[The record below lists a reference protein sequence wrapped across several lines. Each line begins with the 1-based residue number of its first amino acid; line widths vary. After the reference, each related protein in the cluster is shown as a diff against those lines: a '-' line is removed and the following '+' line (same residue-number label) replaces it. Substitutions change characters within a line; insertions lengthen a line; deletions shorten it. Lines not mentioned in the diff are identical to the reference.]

1 MKLNL
6 KYKFLRIIN
15 YGVLSVENFNERKNI
30 QIYNTFLLLVFV
42 NIFLYGILLAVY
54 QFYSQLWFI
63 LFSFLVLTFAL
74 KLNYYNKILL
84 SKIVVIQS
92 FILFIVSV
100 LSIFS
105 FDTVFTLYFFLV
117 ILYST
122 LIFTEKETNQK
133 IFFIIQCFL
142 FFFIALTPYKN
153 ILPNLQLLP
162 KEKIA
167 DMNFISII
175 DFIIFLSTYIYFH
188 TSYKHYREKK
198 YNTLNERLL
207 ENNLKIKHDNI
218 NKRKLVSITSSLLN
232 FYFTS
237 YSDLFDK
244 YRREI
249 NNQNTRTKKIDDYY
263 IRLNEL
269 NKKIEEVI
277 NYQFS
282 KNKTSLL
289 LTYKTF
295 EINALTTQIIQD
307 ESIAA
312 RVSNMEKLTL
322 NIHYDLYYF
331 FVIDILNGFIKKY
344 QPSQIFI
351 EISSSTSTIEINASN
366 SKTINVLGIQ
376 VHYKFD
382 MNNDLIITF
391 YFFEN
396 PDQTA
401 IYHV

>member
-30 QIYNTFLLLVFV
+30 QIYNTFLVLVFV
-42 NIFLYGILLAVY
+42 NIFLYGILLAAY
-54 QFYSQLWFI
+54 QFYYQLWFI
-63 LFSFLVLTFAL
+63 ILSFIILILAFR
-74 KLNYYNKILL
+74 LNYFNKILL

-92 FILFIVSV
+92 FTLFIVCV

-133 IFFIIQCFL
+133 IFFILQCFL
-142 FFFIALTPYKN
+142 LFFVALTSYKN
-153 ILPNLQLLP
+153 ILPNFKLLP
-162 KEKIA
+162 QEKIA

-175 DFIIFLSTYIYFH
+175 NLIIFLFTYIYFH
-188 TSYKHYREKK
+188 TNYQHYREKK

-237 YSDLFDK
+237 YSDLFEK

-391 YFFEN
+391 YFFDN

>member
-84 SKIVVIQS
+84 SKVVVIQS

-133 IFFIIQCFL
+133 IFFILQCFL
-142 FFFIALTPYKN
+142 FFFVALTSYKN
-153 ILPNLQLLP
+153 ILPNFQLLP
-162 KEKIA
+162 QEKIV

-175 DFIIFLSTYIYFH
+175 NLIIFLFTYIYFH
-188 TSYKHYREKK
+188 TSYQHYREKK

-237 YSDLFDK
+237 YSDLFEK

-307 ESIAA
+307 ESLAA